1 MPAKLPKF
9 SYPVPSNKNGQAFSS
24 AKDLLSKLGGESS
37 GHYLVG
43 NQGMWHGGIHIT
55 DATIPWC
62 ALSTDSEAEKAY
74 YNGVPYKGEQFI
86 RCMADGEIVA
96 FRVCKDYE
104 SEAIEWRDEKLQL
117 SSSFVLVKHYA
128 QPADKDN
135 SGLTFYTLYMNL
147 APFAA
152 YGKPGGE
159 LDRKTARSQRY
170 YASADDTQSGSDSA
184 KGSLTKDTRVTLG
197 DNIITR
203 ASDLRQ
209 FTEVT
214 LTAETKNAAGATLAA
229 GTKIW
234 TVSDQG
240 SLKAASQSVPVPPWW
255 AKCTPAYGTQRA
267 RGVNCTSRTD
277 WSFYLSRE
285 DVLQSKAAGKLA
297 AGFPLTYEPGNA
309 AQQVIRPGK
318 RATDAARTFSLCT
331 LGRDV
336 GKLKKGDRVW
346 VVSGTQPAFG
356 GVVTPVPP
364 IGISAGDSIGHM
376 GFYQLPEEHGKR
388 SRYQV
393 HIECLSM
400 DDTLPTFLTNPEHVG
415 ADSPAFL
422 KYPEGAVLYAKN
434 AEGVMAATQRKTR
447 SPGILTLSGVPV
459 LKTGEEVTHYQIYPE
474 VGWLA
479 AADIQKVSP
488 YSLGELGFVTLDK
501 APESFDLIDGIKHP
515 DNVVKGILEQMYKVA
530 QDETRTSHSL
540 NKYNYKRL
548 LDRIDR
554 NQDGYYSEKE
564 YLDAIHNES
573 YRDALYR
580 IIVKHGS
587 EWYYGKEDP
596 LWKTYLDTLTKD
608 APLWKTYTE
617 TFLDKMTWMKKV
629 PGMGPEPWHMHPVVF
644 LDALKTEDDC
654 AKLIWGEIVNQRLGS
669 DKACEFRKK
678 VVKICAELWG
688 EEKKNEYANSLMACM
703 AVETSRLFT
712 SSVVKLMPKV
722 NSKGEVLLNSKG
734 KPIREYRPITK
745 QELTANPSI
754 ASQNAV
760 GLIQFTG
767 PAVTQLNRTHG
778 LSVTKQDLAL
788 MDEIE
793 QLDYVKLYFS
803 SNKSLFNKI
812 ESSDDI
818 YLYIFCPT
826 GVGRNND
833 FALYSR
839 QKDKDEG
846 VNYYSANS
854 SLDSNKHGNNGNN
867 DGIIQR
873 GELLTRLNKLRDEG
887 QKHINKCLCNPNSVD
902 ISKEPSGGAW
912 VNRFPTSASLED
924 LLPAFS
930 SSVRNFI
937 QSIKNAG
944 GNVRVSAT
952 YRPVERAYL
961 MHYSWRIAREGM
973 VPEDVPAKQGVNI
986 DWTHKGNHASAVAAA
1001 QDMVSGYQIVYKPVL
1016 TSRHTQ
1022 KRAIDMTITNI
1033 IGKLLKDASGNEVL
1047 IQSPSSLHSVGVTY
1061 GVYKLLSDPPHWSDD
1076 GH

>member
-74 YNGVPYKGEQFI
+74 YNGMPYKGEQFI

-147 APFAA
+147 SPFAA

-346 VVSGTQPAFG
+346 VVSDGDSLSSSPTASGTQPAFG

-415 ADSPAFL
+415 TDSPAFL

-447 SPGILTLSGVPV
+447 APGILTLSGVPV

-515 DNVVKGILEQMYKVA
+515 DNVVKGILEQMYKAA
-530 QDETRTSHSL
+530 QDETRTSHAL

-548 LDRIDR
+548 LDRIDS
-554 NQDGYYSEKE
+554 NHDGYYSEKE

-644 LDALKTEDDC
+644 LDALEEKSELINVDAFMAQYEKEHISFAPSTPALSQVSKNNLRKIVESINEFYPNHSEYKPNLYSISYMLATARHETYYYPTAEYFSEQPEVGGMAYFNKYDPVLAPTQALKNRAMANGNILQGDGYKYRGRGC
-654 AKLIWGEIVNQRLGS
+654 VHLTWKNNYQKAKDKFEKDYVGQPNLAAEFKNAVPIMVWGMEGGIFTGKKLSSYINSSGIDYEGARKIINGS
-669 DKACEFRKK
+669 DQK
-678 VVKICAELWG
+678 VLIAS
-688 EEKKNEYANSLMACM
+688 YANKFQSIL
-703 AVETSRLFT
+703 ENT
-712 SSVVKLMPKV
+712 SSLPK
-722 NSKGEVLLNSKG
+722 
-734 KPIREYRPITK
+734 
-745 QELTANPSI
+745 
-754 ASQNAV
+754 
-760 GLIQFTG
+760 
-767 PAVTQLNRTHG
+767 
-778 LSVTKQDLAL
+778 
-788 MDEIE
+788 
-793 QLDYVKLYFS
+793 
-803 SNKSLFNKI
+803 
-812 ESSDDI
+812 
-818 YLYIFCPT
+818 
-826 GVGRNND
+826 D
-833 FALYSR
+833 F
-839 QKDKDEG
+839 
-846 VNYYSANS
+846 
-854 SLDSNKHGNNGNN
+854 
-867 DGIIQR
+867 
-873 GELLTRLNKLRDEG
+873 
-887 QKHINKCLCNPNSVD
+887 
-902 ISKEPSGGAW
+902 
-912 VNRFPTSASLED
+912 
-924 LLPAFS
+924 
-930 SSVRNFI
+930 
-937 QSIKNAG
+937 
-944 GNVRVSAT
+944 
-952 YRPVERAYL
+952 
-961 MHYSWRIAREGM
+961 
-973 VPEDVPAKQGVNI
+973 
-986 DWTHKGNHASAVAAA
+986 
-1001 QDMVSGYQIVYKPVL
+1001 
-1016 TSRHTQ
+1016 
-1022 KRAIDMTITNI
+1022 
-1033 IGKLLKDASGNEVL
+1033 
-1047 IQSPSSLHSVGVTY
+1047 
-1061 GVYKLLSDPPHWSDD
+1061 
-1076 GH
+1076 

>member
-447 SPGILTLSGVPV
+447 APGILTLSGVPV

-644 LDALKTEDDC
+644 LDAINIRNDGITYEQLQKIFPQALDDDLNTVVNELRG
-654 AKLIWGEIVNQRLGS
+654 KLVTYKLDTPTRLRHFFS
-669 DKACEFRKK
+669 Q
-678 VVKICAELWG
+678 I
-688 EEKKNEYANSLMACM
+688 
-703 AVETSRLFT
+703 
-712 SSVVKLMPKV
+712 
-722 NSKGEVLLNSKG
+722 KGEVGPQMKG
-734 KPIREYRPITK
+734 KTEGFQFSPDTLRSFSLYYRQHSSEAEQDGYEKNAAGRITRRADEQAIGRK
-745 QELTANPSI
+745 HYLRLNGNRQTHPDDGYNFRGR
-754 ASQNAV
+754 
-760 GLIQFTG
+760 GLIQVTG
-767 PAVTQLNRTHG
+767 YEKYDGFYTEYNNYWSDTPPDVVNSPEKINEMPYAIRSAIWFWLHYKVYTYDHGNGYIDVVAVTKRVNGGSMG
-778 LSVTKQDLAL
+778 LT
-788 MDEIE
+788 E
-793 QLDYVKLYFS
+793 
-803 SNKSLFNKI
+803 
-812 ESSDDI
+812 
-818 YLYIFCPT
+818 
-826 GVGRNND
+826 
-833 FALYSR
+833 R
-839 QKDKDEG
+839 QQAY
-846 VNYYSANS
+846 N
-854 SLDSNKHGNNGNN
+854 
-867 DGIIQR
+867 
-873 GELLTRLNKLRDEG
+873 
-887 QKHINKCLCNPNSVD
+887 LCA
-902 ISKEPSGGAW
+902 ET
-912 VNRFPTSASLED
+912 FL
-924 LLPAFS
+924 
-930 SSVRNFI
+930 
-937 QSIKNAG
+937 
-944 GNVRVSAT
+944 
-952 YRPVERAYL
+952 
-961 MHYSWRIAREGM
+961 
-973 VPEDVPAKQGVNI
+973 
-986 DWTHKGNHASAVAAA
+986 
-1001 QDMVSGYQIVYKPVL
+1001 
-1016 TSRHTQ
+1016 
-1022 KRAIDMTITNI
+1022 
-1033 IGKLLKDASGNEVL
+1033 
-1047 IQSPSSLHSVGVTY
+1047 
-1061 GVYKLLSDPPHWSDD
+1061 
-1076 GH
+1076 